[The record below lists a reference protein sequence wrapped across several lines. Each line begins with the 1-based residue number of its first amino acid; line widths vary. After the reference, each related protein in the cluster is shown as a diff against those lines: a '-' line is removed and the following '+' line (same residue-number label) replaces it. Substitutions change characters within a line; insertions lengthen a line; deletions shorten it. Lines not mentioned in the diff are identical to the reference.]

1 MLVPAHSLFQK
12 QTQSTHLY
20 PFAMKLKNETSMSTA
35 DSIRPFKRTLTLFPS
50 NRDFIVPRVRL
61 FFILVRTK
69 DIHLARQIPS
79 HRSPRE
85 SPYWQLLSSEHFKTT
100 STYILFL
107 ILNLVVLNLD
117 PSIVYVHD
125 RVIFLNE
132 HDRSAALRVLIMK
145 SWTSIHIPLNHHR
158 ISSRWDFFTLGVY
171 MAINISPV
179 WIHDNDQT
187 NVYAA
192 NNLNK

>member
-1 MLVPAHSLFQK
+1 
-12 QTQSTHLY
+12 
-20 PFAMKLKNETSMSTA
+20 MKLKNETSMSTA

-107 ILNLVVLNLD
+107 ILNLVVLNLY

-132 HDRSAALRVLIMK
+132 HDRSAAFRVLIMK
-145 SWTSIHIPLNHHR
+145 SWTSFHIPLNHHR